1 MPNFNENEYKREW
14 RKQNMKTIRGT
25 FKNDFVDEFKKA
37 CKILGITQA
46 DVIREAMDNTIKK
59 AKMKDL

>member
-46 DVIREAMDNTIKK
+46 DVIREAMNNTIKK

>member
-1 MPNFNENEYKREW
+1 MPSFNENEYKREW

-46 DVIREAMDNTIKK
+46 DVIREAMNNTIKK
-59 AKMKDL
+59 AKLKDL